1 MPSQCETSH
10 VIYLEFSFL
19 LVFLGGG
26 VEPPLPDV
34 FTMQWFLTLYA
45 TWLPRESLLRIWD
58 LILLDGNEVLLLT
71 ALAIW
76 DMLQE

>member
-1 MPSQCETSH
+1 MFKDGKSILTKFL
-10 VIYLEFSFL
+10 ILFS
-19 LVFLGGG
+19 GGG

-45 TWLPRESLLRIWD
+45 TWLQRESLLRIWD
-58 LILLDGNEVLLLT
+58 LILLDGNEILLLT

>member
-1 MPSQCETSH
+1 M
-10 VIYLEFSFL
+10 
-19 LVFLGGG
+19 
-26 VEPPLPDV
+26 EPPLPDV

-76 DMLQE
+76 DMLQELVFTESKILLINFCFKLHR

>member
-1 MPSQCETSH
+1 MPYVETLTEIIATNSH
-10 VIYLEFSFL
+10 CFQ
-19 LVFLGGG
+19 GGG

>member
-1 MPSQCETSH
+1 M
-10 VIYLEFSFL
+10 ISFNDTF
-19 LVFLGGG
+19 FLINNRCSTGGG

-58 LILLDGNEVLLLT
+58 LVLLDGNEVLLLT

-76 DMLQE
+76 DLLQE